1 MAFDGPASA
10 WLTLAHSGRDLLLPG
25 FEGICSAP
33 VERTTCVGEWEGAGE
48 REGSVSLARFHE
60 ISQKNSYFAH

>member
-10 WLTLAHSGRDLLLPG
+10 WLTLARSGRDLLLPG

-33 VERTTCVGEWEGAGE
+33 VERTTCVGEWEEPVKE
-48 REGSVSLARFHE
+48 RGWFR
-60 ISQKNSYFAH
+60 